1 LVGNVNTNINNVFV
15 VLKTNKTFSF
25 TNENE
30 MESFIKTK
38 FPDSTS
44 VPSVYCS
51 QREAP
56 ELDTFDCLA
65 IYSSGIPNQRYRI
78 EFSYNYQG
86 ESGFISVQ
94 VDPLATSF
102 ATRARANRL

>member
-1 LVGNVNTNINNVFV
+1 MNTNINNVFV
-15 VLKTNKTFSF
+15 VLKTDKAYKF

-30 MESFIKTK
+30 MENFIKTK
-38 FPDSTS
+38 FPYSS
-44 VPSVYCS
+44 AVPSVYSS

-65 IYSSGIPNQRYRI
+65 IYSSGIPNQKYII

-86 ESGFISVQ
+86 DSIFISVQ

-102 ATRARANRL
+102 ATRANRQPRL

>member
-1 LVGNVNTNINNVFV
+1 MNGDGCNSRCQKETSSNTNSTNGTSPVAKGLSLVGNVNTNINNVFV
-15 VLKTNKTFSF
+15 VLKTDKTYSF

-38 FPDSTS
+38 FPNSTA

-56 ELDTFDCLA
+56 
-65 IYSSGIPNQRYRI
+65 
-78 EFSYNYQG
+78 
-86 ESGFISVQ
+86 
-94 VDPLATSF
+94 
-102 ATRARANRL
+102 